1 MTLSTQQIPQ
11 FRIKTHTA
19 GFQLSDPL
27 LDILETE
34 INKDTTTVRLMAE
47 SISDDTSTGG
57 NKPEPEPELLTRTTE
72 DKHAGGLV
80 HESSISTLNFRDPNY
95 GPESGGFHPVEIAIA
110 RKGELIYVT
119 DFAYVGSGYF
129 AELDRELDFD
139 FAGQQFVHGS
149 RAYKLQTG
157 RAMFDL
163 WQANFCSY
171 YRMGVYTVEVTVL

>member
-47 SISDDTSTGG
+47 SISDDTSTG
-57 NKPEPEPELLTRTTE
+57 
-72 DKHAGGLV
+72 V
-80 HESSISTLNFRDPNY
+80 HESSISMITLNFRDPNY

-171 YRMGVYTVEVTVL
+171 YRMGVYSVEVTVL